1 MITRTSFPVSYS
13 EIDKMGIVHHSYYP
27 KWFEI
32 GRRDYMNKAGIP
44 DSSIYS
50 QGFYLPLCELDCKFK
65 SPAKYGD
72 EIIVITV
79 ITFLSCVKVRF
90 EYKVLNNRREEPI
103 AVGNT
108 VHAWTD
114 KDIKPLNIEKAAPQI
129 YTLFK
134 GLVETGGINQYK
146 DTIFIHKQ

>member
-1 MITRTSFPVSYS
+1 MITRTSFPVRYS
-13 EIDKMGIVHHSYYP
+13 EIDRMGIVHHSNYP

-32 GRRDYMNKAGIP
+32 GRGDYMNKAGIP
-44 DSSIYS
+44 ISSVYS

-72 EIIVITV
+72 EIVVITE
-79 ITFLSCVKVRF
+79 ITFVSCVKVTF
-90 EYKVLNNRREEPI
+90 GYKVLHNRTEKLI

-114 KDIKPLNIEKAAPQI
+114 KNIKPLNIEKAAPQI
-129 YTLFK
+129 YTSFK
-134 GLVETGGINQYK
+134 ALVETGEINEDKETMY
-146 DTIFIHKQ
+146 IHKQ